1 MSSFDFGGISAYKF
15 GLAVD
20 TSANVNSVAIDTA
33 GFEGVAIVGV
43 SGDGTLSSTNKFSFS
58 FVESDDTNISNAS
71 AVAEAD
77 ALAIV
82 ATNSAVWA
90 SVRPIKRY
98 VFAQLVAEGSASAN
112 IAVLGALGYPH
123 NAPTQ

>member
-15 GLAVD
+15 GLAGLVA
-20 TSANVNSVAIDTA
+20 ANTDSVAIDTQ
-33 GFEGVAIVGV
+33 GFEGVAVVGV
-43 SGDGTLSSTNKFSFS
+43 ASTGTLSTTNKFTVNFL
-58 FVESDDTNISNAS
+58 ESDDTNISNAS

-77 ALAIV
+77 SLAIV

-90 SVRPIKRY
+90 SVRPVKRY
-98 VFAQLVAEGSASAN
+98 VFARLIRGGSASAN